1 MTVRVLRVTDVAE
14 FDEDLFG
21 VFSDRRSAAMIGF
34 MLSPVT
40 GGRSSRKGPTK
51 ASTSLPTSVAG
62 FELKVVEEAL
72 S

>member
-1 MTVRVLRVTDVAE
+1 
-14 FDEDLFG
+14 
-21 VFSDRRSAAMIGF
+21 MIGF
-34 MLSPVT
+34 MLSTVT

-72 S
+72 SWTVLIWALLVLPGNLRLTSA